1 MALGNARHLPDYG
14 KGLEFSDSYI
24 TRIYYISQSIYFHKY
39 SNLACYSYLK
49 QTSLRCM
56 TKYLLKHQAH
66 HAICF
71 LLIFTSQRLMNFT
84 MPLYRGILQLFLQYF
99 ELNKFQLSFMFYNK
113 FYHTDY
119 VEKHLNSF
127 LRVETYSLLFK

>member
-1 MALGNARHLPDYG
+1 
-14 KGLEFSDSYI
+14 
-24 TRIYYISQSIYFHKY
+24 
-39 SNLACYSYLK
+39 
-49 QTSLRCM
+49 
-56 TKYLLKHQAH
+56 
-66 HAICF
+66 
-71 LLIFTSQRLMNFT
+71 MNFT